1 MNESQKMI
9 IDVEEIDSMNSRSR
23 NFRFHKDV
31 YDKGVNIYK
40 KGSATI
46 HPGITV
52 LVGCNGSG
60 KTTLMRIIREKLERN
75 KIPLI
80 YYNNLSDG
88 DTNSMQEALM
98 SGNMKFL
105 IESSLSS
112 EGERIVLNLRKVINQ
127 IVHFIKNGT
136 LKKSSSVALMEALR
150 RASGISDTDESD
162 NVPDELWILID
173 AADSGLSIDNIID
186 LKFVLNQAIL
196 DNRTGTTFYIIVSCN
211 EYEMCDGEQCFDVQ
225 KMKYVSIKSYSKFK
239 KVILDSRKYKD
250 SLYSR

>member
-1 MNESQKMI
+1 MNHK
-9 IDVEEIDSMNSRSR
+9 SR
-23 NFRFHKDV
+23 NFRFPKDI
-31 YDKGVNIYK
+31 YDEGINIYK

-112 EGERIVLNLRKVINQ
+112 EGERIVLNLRNVIDQ
-127 IVHFIKNGT
+127 ILYFMKNRT
-136 LKKSSSVALMEALR
+136 LKKSSSTSLMEALR
-150 RASGISDTDESD
+150 RAYGTNDKDELDSDS
-162 NVPDELWILID
+162 DELWILID

-186 LKFVLNQAIL
+186 LKFVLNRAIR
-196 DNRTGTTFYIIVSCN
+196 DNCTGTTFYIIVSCN

>member
-1 MNESQKMI
+1 MNNKF
-9 IDVEEIDSMNSRSR
+9 R
-23 NFRFHKDV
+23 NFRFPKDV
-31 YDKGVNIYK
+31 YNEGINIYK

-105 IESSLSS
+105 IESSISS
-112 EGERIVLNLRKVINQ
+112 EGERIVLNLRNVIDQ
-127 IVHFIKNGT
+127 ILYFIKNRT
-136 LKKSSSVALMEALR
+136 LKKSSSTSLMEALR
-150 RASGISDTDESD
+150 RAYGTNDKDELDSDS
-162 NVPDELWILID
+162 DELWILID

-186 LKFVLNQAIL
+186 LKFVLNRAIL
-196 DNRTGTTFYIIVSCN
+196 DNRTGTTFYIVVSCN

>member
-1 MNESQKMI
+1 MNHK
-9 IDVEEIDSMNSRSR
+9 SR
-23 NFRFHKDV
+23 NFRFPKDI
-31 YDKGVNIYK
+31 YDEGINIYK

-112 EGERIVLNLRKVINQ
+112 EGERIVLNLRNVIDQ
-127 IVHFIKNGT
+127 ILYFIKNRT
-136 LKKSSSVALMEALR
+136 LKKSSSTSLMEALR
-150 RASGISDTDESD
+150 RAYGTNDKDELDSDS
-162 NVPDELWILID
+162 DELWILID

-186 LKFVLNQAIL
+186 LKFVLNRAIL
-196 DNRTGTTFYIIVSCN
+196 DNRTGTTFYIVVSCN

-250 SLYSR
+250 SLYSK

>member
-1 MNESQKMI
+1 MNCKY
-9 IDVEEIDSMNSRSR
+9 R
-23 NFRFHKDV
+23 NFRFPKDV
-31 YDKGVNIYK
+31 YDTGVNIYK

-46 HPGITV
+46 YPGITV

-60 KTTLMRIIREKLERN
+60 KTTLMRIIKEKLTEH

-88 DTNSMQEALM
+88 GNDSMQEALM

-105 IESSLSS
+105 MESSLSS

-127 IVHFIKNGT
+127 IVHFIKNGE
-136 LKKSSSVALMEALR
+136 LKESSDSSLMEALR
-150 RASGISDTDESD
+150 KASGIKD
-162 NVPDELWILID
+162 NYEVRSTKDELWILID

-186 LKFVLNQAIL
+186 LKFVLNRAIQ
-196 DNRTGTTFYIIVSCN
+196 DNCTGTTFYIVVSCN

>member
-1 MNESQKMI
+1 MSCKY
-9 IDVEEIDSMNSRSR
+9 R
-23 NFRFHKDV
+23 NFRFPKDV
-31 YDKGVNIYK
+31 YDNGMNIYK

-46 HPGITV
+46 YPGITV

-60 KTTLMRIIREKLERN
+60 KTTLMRIIKEKLTEH
-75 KIPLI
+75 KIPMI

-88 DTNSMQEALM
+88 GNDSMQEALM
-98 SGNMKFL
+98 SGNMEFL

-112 EGERIVLNLRKVINQ
+112 EGERIVLNLRKVIDQ
-127 IVHFIKNGT
+127 IVYFIKNRT
-136 LKKSSSVALMEALR
+136 LKKSSSASLMEALR
-150 RASGISDTDESD
+150 RAHGTNDKDELDSTS
-162 NVPDELWILID
+162 DELWILID

-186 LKFVLNQAIL
+186 LKFVLNRAIQ
-196 DNRTGTTFYIIVSCN
+196 DNCTGTTFYIVVSCN

>member
-1 MNESQKMI
+1 MNHK
-9 IDVEEIDSMNSRSR
+9 SR
-23 NFRFHKDV
+23 NFRFPKDI
-31 YDKGVNIYK
+31 YDEGINIYK

-60 KTTLMRIIREKLERN
+60 KTTLMRIIREKLTAN

-80 YYNNLSDG
+80 HYNNLSDG
-88 DTNSMQEALM
+88 GNYSMQEALM
-98 SGNMKFL
+98 GGNMRFVV
-105 IESSLSS
+105 ESSLSS
-112 EGERIVLNLRKVINQ
+112 EGERIVLNLTKVIDQ
-127 IVHFIKNGT
+127 ILYFMKNGT
-136 LKKSSSVALMEALR
+136 LKKSSSVALMESLR

-162 NVPDELWILID
+162 NAPDELWILID

-239 KVILDSRKYKD
+239 KVILESRKYKD
-250 SLYSR
+250 SLYSK

>member
-1 MNESQKMI
+1 MNNKF
-9 IDVEEIDSMNSRSR
+9 R
-23 NFRFHKDV
+23 NFRFPKDV
-31 YDKGVNIYK
+31 YNEGINIYK
-40 KGSATI
+40 KGSATL

-136 LKKSSSVALMEALR
+136 LKKSRSVALMESLR

-162 NVPDELWILID
+162 NAPDELWILID

-186 LKFVLNQAIL
+186 LKFVLNRAIL
-196 DNRTGTTFYIIVSCN
+196 DNRTGTTFYIVVSCN
-211 EYEMCDGEQCFDVQ
+211 EYEMCEGEQCFDVH

>member
-1 MNESQKMI
+1 
-9 IDVEEIDSMNSRSR
+9 MNSRSR

-46 HPGITV
+46 YPGITV

-60 KTTLMRIIREKLERN
+60 KTTLMHIIKEKLTEH

-80 YYNNLSDG
+80 YYNNLLDG
-88 DTNSMQEALM
+88 GNDSMQEALM
-98 SGNMKFL
+98 RGNMEFL
-105 IESSLSS
+105 IESALSS
-112 EGERIVLNLRKVINQ
+112 EGERIVLNLRKVIDQ
-127 IVHFIKNGT
+127 ILYFMKNRT
-136 LKKSSSVALMEALR
+136 IKKSSSVALMESLR

-162 NVPDELWILID
+162 NAPDELWILID

-186 LKFVLNQAIL
+186 LKFVLNRAIL
-196 DNRTGTTFYIIVSCN
+196 DNRTGKTFYIVVSCN
-211 EYEMCDGEQCFDVQ
+211 EYEMCEGEQCFDVH

-239 KVILDSRKYKD
+239 KVVLESRKYKD
-250 SLYSR
+250 SLHSK

>member
-1 MNESQKMI
+1 MNHK
-9 IDVEEIDSMNSRSR
+9 SR
-23 NFRFHKDV
+23 NFRFPKDI
-31 YDKGVNIYK
+31 YDKGINIYK

-60 KTTLMRIIREKLERN
+60 KTTLMRIIKEKLTEH

-88 DTNSMQEALM
+88 GNDSMQEALM
-98 SGNMKFL
+98 RGNMEFL
-105 IESSLSS
+105 IESALSS
-112 EGERIVLNLRKVINQ
+112 EGERIVLNLRKVIDQ
-127 IVHFIKNGT
+127 ILYFMKNRT
-136 LKKSSSVALMEALR
+136 IKKSSSVALMESLR
-150 RASGISDTDESD
+150 RASGISDTYESD
-162 NVPDELWILID
+162 NAPDELWILID

-186 LKFVLNQAIL
+186 LKFVLNRAIQ
-196 DNRTGTTFYIIVSCN
+196 DNCTGTTFYIVVSCN

>member
-1 MNESQKMI
+1 MNNKF
-9 IDVEEIDSMNSRSR
+9 R
-23 NFRFHKDV
+23 NFRFPKDI
-31 YDKGVNIYK
+31 YDEGINIYK

-112 EGERIVLNLRKVINQ
+112 EGERIVLNLRNVIDQ
-127 IVHFIKNGT
+127 ILYFMKNRT
-136 LKKSSSVALMEALR
+136 LKKSSSTSLMEALR
-150 RASGISDTDESD
+150 RAYGTNDKYELDSDS
-162 NVPDELWILID
+162 DELWILID

-186 LKFVLNQAIL
+186 LKFVLNRAIR
-196 DNRTGTTFYIIVSCN
+196 DNCTGTTFYIIVSCN

>member
-1 MNESQKMI
+1 MSSLSCKH
-9 IDVEEIDSMNSRSR
+9 R
-23 NFRFHKDV
+23 NFRFRKDV
-31 YDKGVNIYK
+31 YDNGMNIYK

-46 HPGITV
+46 YPGITV

-60 KTTLMRIIREKLERN
+60 KTTLMRIIKEKLTEH

-88 DTNSMQEALM
+88 GNDSMQEALM

-105 IESSLSS
+105 IESALSS
-112 EGERIVLNLRKVINQ
+112 EGERIVLNLRKVIDQ
-127 IVHFIKNGT
+127 ILYFMKNRT
-136 LKKSSSVALMEALR
+136 IKKSSSVALMESLR

-162 NVPDELWILID
+162 NAPDELWILID

-186 LKFVLNQAIL
+186 LKFVLNRAIQ
-196 DNRTGTTFYIIVSCN
+196 DNCTGTTFYIVVSCN